1 MKKPVNSQ
9 HYSKEEIMN
18 KNIVY
23 AFVSIAF
30 MLLLLGCGS
39 NFSEGGVFA
48 DAKDLVAEAKAGITQ
63 IYYKDFKAK
72 LDSLEA
78 DENDESRIILID
90 VREPAEFENG
100 YINQPNEDEEYP
112 YSKVFTVNIPRGL
125 IEFKITDSKYWD
137 NDLWVEMPNKDEQIF
152 LYSQRG
158 KRSALAA
165 LTLQQLGYSN
175 VLSFKDGFRK
185 WLDPTAPEEKE
196 EKRSS
201 GG

>member
-1 MKKPVNSQ
+1 MKKQ
-9 HYSKEEIMN
+9 FLI
-18 KNIVY
+18 I
-23 AFVSIAF
+23 AVSSI
-30 MLLLLGCGS
+30 LLLALAGCGES
-39 NFSEGGVFA
+39 FATGEVFA
-48 DAKDLVAEAKAGITQ
+48 NSKGFVREAKAGITQ
-63 IYYKDFKAK
+63 IHYKDFKAK

-78 DENDESRIILID
+78 DENDELRIILID
-90 VREPAEFENG
+90 VRESTEFENG

-137 NDLWVEMPNKDEQIF
+137 NDLWVEMPTKDEEIF

-158 KRSALAA
+158 KRSALAV

-196 EKRSS
+196 EERSS